1 MSVKKHKFW
10 NIEIIVGIMATI
22 VSICALVV
30 SVTQTR
36 IMREQQYAQVWPN
49 LTYGIWS
56 ANTFVDSTAE
66 FEFHL
71 NNKGVG
77 PAIIKDIKIKY
88 KNDIFEDDERQKFF
102 QKLIGDTLNFIPHG
116 FGSVQK
122 NKVMLAGEDH
132 TMWTFKRSK
141 TSKEVLEGLWNA
153 GSNQDIDVVICY
165 QNIYGQKW
173 IVHNS
178 TETEECKD
186 CAEMQKYLNQKKK

>member
-1 MSVKKHKFW
+1 MTINKGKFW

-22 VSICALVV
+22 VSVCALVV

-49 LTYGIWS
+49 LTCGIWS
-56 ANTFVDSTAE
+56 ANTFEDSTAN

-71 NNKGVG
+71 NNKGIG

-88 KNDIFEDDERQKFF
+88 KNDIFEDNERQKFF
-102 QKLIGDTLNFIPHG
+102 QKLISDTLNLVQYG
-116 FGSVQK
+116 FGSVPK

-132 TMWTFKRSK
+132 TMWAFGRNK
-141 TSKEVLEGLWNA
+141 TSKKVLEALWSGGN
-153 GSNQDIDVVICY
+153 NQDLDIVICY

-173 IVHNS
+173 IVHNG